1 MNISQIIFHID
12 LNAFFA
18 SVEIAED
25 PALENKPV
33 VVAHNNALRKS
44 IILTANY
51 EARKYG
57 IKTTMMVRDAI
68 KLCPHV
74 VVVTPHMHK
83 YQEYSNIF
91 FTYLRNV
98 TPLVEPGSIDE
109 GYLDVS
115 RICVNIHPLELAKK
129 IQEDLL
135 KLHKLPCSIG
145 IAPNKFLAKMAS
157 DMKKP
162 LGITVLRK
170 REIDQYLWVLP
181 IEKMYGIG
189 KKTAPK
195 LREVGINTIGD
206 LAEINNLEKVK
217 EAIGENFGQ
226 TMYQRANGHDDTKV
240 DPKQEEVSSVSNSH
254 TFEHDTIDEQI
265 IKNTL
270 KWLSNSVSN
279 RLESKNLKAY
289 TIGIILKQNNF
300 EAIHRSKAVLE
311 ATNDSLTI
319 HHMIES
325 LLEEHYDFKTPLRLV
340 GVFASRVVEAQDEVK
355 QYSIFDL
362 DDIDKENEIHS
373 LLKDLKD
380 IYGSSS
386 ISLGAKKKNEKK

>member
-145 IAPNKFLAKMAS
+145 IAPNKFLAKIA
-157 DMKKP
+157 
-162 LGITVLRK
+162 
-170 REIDQYLWVLP
+170 
-181 IEKMYGIG
+181 
-189 KKTAPK
+189 
-195 LREVGINTIGD
+195 
-206 LAEINNLEKVK
+206 
-217 EAIGENFGQ
+217 
-226 TMYQRANGHDDTKV
+226 
-240 DPKQEEVSSVSNSH
+240 
-254 TFEHDTIDEQI
+254 
-265 IKNTL
+265 
-270 KWLSNSVSN
+270 
-279 RLESKNLKAY
+279 
-289 TIGIILKQNNF
+289 
-300 EAIHRSKAVLE
+300 
-311 ATNDSLTI
+311 
-319 HHMIES
+319 
-325 LLEEHYDFKTPLRLV
+325 
-340 GVFASRVVEAQDEVK
+340 
-355 QYSIFDL
+355 
-362 DDIDKENEIHS
+362 
-373 LLKDLKD
+373 
-380 IYGSSS
+380 
-386 ISLGAKKKNEKK
+386 

>member
-1 MNISQIIFHID
+1 M
-12 LNAFFA
+12 
-18 SVEIAED
+18 
-25 PALENKPV
+25 
-33 VVAHNNALRKS
+33 
-44 IILTANY
+44 
-51 EARKYG
+51 
-57 IKTTMMVRDAI
+57 
-68 KLCPHV
+68 
-74 VVVTPHMHK
+74 
-83 YQEYSNIF
+83 
-91 FTYLRNV
+91 
-98 TPLVEPGSIDE
+98 
-109 GYLDVS
+109 
-115 RICVNIHPLELAKK
+115 
-129 IQEDLL
+129 
-135 KLHKLPCSIG
+135 
-145 IAPNKFLAKMAS
+145 
-157 DMKKP
+157 
-162 LGITVLRK
+162 LRK